1 MTKCLVDTELMLFM
15 GDTCCLVLI
24 FSPPTPSACLLAFLV
39 GGSLVSM
46 TLLCPLPTV
55 FFVHNRL
62 HLQWSLFIKQ
72 LLLSNFD

>member
-62 HLQWSLFIKQ
+62 HLQLSLSIKQ
-72 LLLSNFD
+72 FTAFKF

>member
-15 GDTCCLVLI
+15 GDTCCLMLI
-24 FSPPTPSACLLAFLV
+24 FSPPTPSVCLLAFLV

-62 HLQWSLFIKQ
+62 HFQWSLSIKQ
-72 LLLSNFD
+72 FTAFKF

>member
-15 GDTCCLVLI
+15 GDTCCLMLI
-24 FSPPTPSACLLAFLV
+24 LSPPTPSVCLLAFLV

-62 HLQWSLFIKQ
+62 RLQWSLSIKQ
-72 LLLSNFD
+72 FTAVKF